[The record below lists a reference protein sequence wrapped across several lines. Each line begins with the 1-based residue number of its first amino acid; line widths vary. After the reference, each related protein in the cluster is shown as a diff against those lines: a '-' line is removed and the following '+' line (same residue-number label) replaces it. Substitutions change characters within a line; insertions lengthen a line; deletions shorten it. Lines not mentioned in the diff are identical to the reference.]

1 MNSGLGF
8 CSSFPTVFIDWMNI
22 SQRHFNVDLPVIG
35 DGVSCKGESFEQF
48 DVDGEKFICL
58 RPGEEFRYS
67 IPSKQQ
73 KGSFSTSIRL
83 RCDGSTVSLSG
94 NPGRIDRPDNVFNYG
109 LDDTLA
115 IASDRV
121 GLEGLPRFA
130 AGECLC
136 KNSVSE
142 RDYKLGLFHEWSGAI
157 YRELHATQNMSAGN
171 EALAKEYMGFAGGL
185 RAARIAK
192 GVYGDETIIYGSLAK
207 KGKPLHKALVI
218 YRKAEEMLA
227 HAKGEIAKKAVKA
240 SLEYQFARDTGLV
253 RMELKMGAH
262 FLRDNGLRYIGD
274 ASMGKVISIFE
285 RETAFLGAAHPD
297 RAARLVSDMPTKFR
311 LAALAWIRGDELRSL
326 LPKTTFHRVVKGLRD
341 YGLDCSERRSG
352 AVCESQAEHD
362 LQLMLD
368 GLPAF
373 SLRALACP
381 EWYGLP
387 ELEQRRAA

>member
-1 MNSGLGF
+1 MKKPPV
-8 CSSFPTVFIDWMNI
+8 FPTVFIDWMNVA
-22 SQRHFNVDLPVIG
+22 QRHFRADLPIVG
-35 DGVSCKGESFEQF
+35 DGVSMRGESFDEF

-58 RPGEEFRYS
+58 RPGKEFRYS
-67 IPSKQQ
+67 VPSKQQ
-73 KGSFSTSIRL
+73 KGSFSTSIRI

-94 NPGRIDRPDNVFNYG
+94 NPGRIDRQDNVFNYG
-109 LDDTLA
+109 IEETIG

-121 GLEGLPRFA
+121 ALEGLPRFS
-130 AGECLC
+130 AGECLN

-142 RDYKLGLFHEWSGAI
+142 RDLYHGLLHEWTGAF

-227 HAKGEIAKKAVKA
+227 HAKGDDAKKAVKK
-240 SLEYQFARDTGLV
+240 SLEYEFARDTGLV

-262 FLRDNGLRYIGD
+262 FLRDNGLRYMGD
-274 ASMGKVISIFE
+274 ASMARIISIFE
-285 RETAFLGAAHPD
+285 RETDFLMNASPD
-297 RAARLVSDMPTKFR
+297 RAVRLVSDMPTKYR
-311 LAALAWIRGDELRSL
+311 LAALAWMRGDDLRAL
-326 LPKTTFHRVVKGLRD
+326 LSRATYFRVVKGLRD
-341 YGLDCSERRSG
+341 YGLDCAERRAGSSG
-352 AVCESQAEHD
+352 ESQAERD
-362 LQLMLD
+362 LQAMLD
-368 GLPAF
+368 ALPSF
-373 SLRALACP
+373 NLRPLSCP

-387 ELEQRRAA
+387 EVRRAA